1 VSRSY
6 YRGAAGAL
14 LVYDVTSAA
23 SFASLPNFLND
34 ARALASPE
42 LTLLLVGNKLDCA
55 EGELADFSADD
66 PLPSSVADGSSIP
79 PSTPGSISTKRS
91 FTDSIPN
98 GSMRS
103 TTGLGLGTANRA
115 TEAPEGREVQ
125 PEMASAWAAGKDIA
139 VTVETSARSGENV
152 DDVFTRLA
160 RMILTKIELGE
171 VDPDDPQSGIQYGD
185 SGGWDAD
192 GGSIK
197 SGVGHEDGLR
207 SRRRKR
213 GRAGTW
219 VREWEEVFRL
229 DTPRRR
235 RGGCC

>member
-1 VSRSY
+1 MSRSY

-14 LVYDVTSAA
+14 LVYDITSAS
-23 SFASLPNFLND
+23 SFSSLPNFLND

-42 LTLLLVGNKLDCA
+42 LTLLLVGNKVDCA
-55 EGELADFSADD
+55 EGDLPDLNVDD
-66 PLPSSVADGSSIP
+66 PLPSSYADGSLP
-79 PSTPGSISTKRS
+79 PPGTPGSVSTKRS
-91 FTDSIPN
+91 FTDGIPN
-98 GSMRS
+98 GSVRS
-103 TTGLGLGTANRA
+103 STGLGIGSANRA

-125 PEMASAWAAGKDIA
+125 AETASAWAAGKDIPVA
-139 VTVETSARSGENV
+139 VETSARSGENV
-152 DDVFTRLA
+152 EDVFNRLA

-192 GGSIK
+192 GGSVK
-197 SGVGHEDGLR
+197 SGIGHDDGLR

-213 GRAGTW
+213 GRANTW

-229 DTPRRR
+229 DVPRRR